1 MLYCKIA
8 KHTLKFLRCSQ
19 RKFLKVYLA
28 IFATLC
34 MKGLIIII
42 TAKLSILDNCY
53 SPGYNSDL
61 RAAPY
66 EILFWSKVKI
76 TSLHDC
82 SK

>member
-1 MLYCKIA
+1 MLYCKMA
-8 KHTLKFLRCSQ
+8 KHTLKFLRCS
-19 RKFLKVYLA
+19 

-66 EILFWSKVKI
+66 ETLFWSKVKI